1 MSSKQQCVKL
11 NDGHFIPA
19 LGFGTYK
26 PKEVRIQDSQ
36 NFQARANPGTRDKD
50 VQIVRFAL
58 HWGLTVSPL
67 LVDCPC

>member
-36 NFQARANPGTRDKD
+36 NLQARANPGTREQ
-50 VQIVRFAL
+50 VIRFAL
-58 HWGLTVSPL
+58 QWGLIVFTF
-67 LVDCPC
+67 VDCPC